1 LFGRDFSLALF
12 HSLERGNQQRL
23 GPGEFFLREQDASE
37 SAAGAEIS
45 PIVRDLFFAD
55 GQACAERGLGEAIG
69 VPQDEIV
76 ERCGDVGAIVAED
89 FLRMRATSRRTD
101 SVCSA
106 IQTAPMP
113 PSPIFCS
120 NL

>member
-1 LFGRDFSLALF
+1 MFGRDFSLALF

-55 GQACAERGLGEAIG
+55 GQAWAERGLGEAIG
-69 VPQDEIV
+69 VPQDAAEIV

-89 FLRMRATSRRTD
+89 FLRMRATSRRTG
-101 SVCSA
+101 SVCAA

-113 PSPIFCS
+113 PSP